1 MNSSETFYLFSS
13 ISNID
18 QQIANS
24 IDLLYIGTFIGL
36 AWGILIWCV
45 ICCFKYKKLQREL
58 DSIPNEV
65 II

>member
-18 QQIANS
+18 RQIANS

-36 AWGILIWCV
+36 AWGSLIWCV
-45 ICCFKYKKLQREL
+45 ICYFKYRKRKMEL
-58 DSIPNEV
+58 DSIPIEV